1 MWILEPTGAIAPTEA
16 ARRGSR
22 RARKK
27 DRTRAGIFH
36 AAMDLFRERGFEA
49 VTVEQICTAADVA
62 KGTFFLHF
70 SSKAA
75 LLVEWNRELAAE
87 LADRLRDA
95 RDRRDSALLQ
105 YRTLVEFLGEHW
117 RRRPAATRALL
128 PQLLGSHASDRGLR
142 AVVEAVVRRGQERGE
157 FRRNVSPRLAAAAF
171 LASCA
176 AVFAG
181 EAEPGDTPEAQRN
194 ELLHALLHGLSEPK
208 PRLKWTRSP

>member
-1 MWILEPTGAIAPTEA
+1 MPE
-16 ARRGSR
+16 SR

-27 DRTRAGIFH
+27 DRTRAEIFR
-36 AAMDLFRERGFEA
+36 AAMDLFSERGVEA

-75 LLVEWNRELAAE
+75 LLAEWSRELANG
-87 LADRLRDA
+87 LADRLRDPPA
-95 RDRRDSALLQ
+95 SRDSALLQ
-105 YRTLVEFLGEHW
+105 YRTLVEVLGEHW
-117 RRRPAATRALL
+117 RRRPDATRALL
-128 PQLLGSHASDRGLR
+128 PQLVGSRAPDPAAPDRDLR

-157 FRRNVSPRLAAAAF
+157 FRRNVSPRLAAVAF
-171 LASCA
+171 LATCA
-176 AVFAG
+176 AVFAA